1 MMSTVILAEKPDQ
14 AKKYA
19 QALGKARWQN
29 DCWHVSIPNYGDA
42 VIVNAV
48 GHVVQMENPLKH
60 NENWNLNNLPIF
72 PKEFTYR
79 VEPSKKKVFEII
91 KREVN
96 RADTII
102 IATDPGRE
110 GEAIAYRI
118 LQKIPKAMSK
128 IKWRLWCRSLSKQ
141 GIQKSFSNLLPASQT
156 VNLYHEANARNIS
169 DWLVGYN
176 LSPFTTIKMRKDG
189 LLGEKDKPM
198 SVGRV
203 QTPIVNLV
211 VENDESIV
219 AFKPIPF
226 YKVQLLD
233 KENEL
238 TFTNR
243 DIFYNPEEAE
253 NVAKRLSD
261 KGKISDVI
269 SEIIEKAAPELFDLS
284 DLQAH
289 MSKNFQWPAD
299 KTLSVAQKLYQKEV
313 TTYPRTDFKTISSFE
328 FSYLNQKHYLERLAV
343 GIDLV
348 GFEKVK
354 DIVSTRY
361 VDDDKTGE
369 HHAIITTDIFPNQ
382 TTNSFDADE
391 IILYKEIAKRT
402 LLMFEGDFVYQKTK
416 VVLENKG
423 YEFSTTGAHLV
434 SAGWRKF
441 VPASRQL
448 RQLPQDFQVG
458 QFLTVEKNC
467 ISDETKPPKRLTEAE
482 LLSTVLKKYH
492 LGTSATRAGILKL
505 IFDRK
510 YLTKDKKTGQLF
522 PLERGKKLIQFLKQF
537 DIMYTNVDV
546 TKIWEDTLV
555 RIGRGEIREEH
566 FILQVKMAIA
576 KQIEEV
582 IHQERYKDLGKSY
595 HNSS

>member
-1 MMSTVILAEKPDQ
+1 MSTLVLAEKPDQ

-19 QALGKARWQN
+19 QALGQARWTD
-29 DCWHVSIPNYGDA
+29 DCWNVVHPEYGEL
-42 VIVNAV
+42 VIVSAV
-48 GHVVQMENPLKH
+48 GHVVQMVNPLKH

-72 PKEFTYR
+72 PKAFEFK
-79 VEPSKKKVFEII
+79 VDPSKKDVFATI
-91 KREVN
+91 KREVS

-118 LQKIPKAMSK
+118 LEKIPKAMSK

-141 GIQKSFSNLLPASQT
+141 GIQKSFSELLPASQT
-156 VNLYHEANARNIS
+156 VNLYHEANARTIS

-189 LLGEKDKPM
+189 LLNEKDKAM

-211 VENDESIV
+211 VENDESI
-219 AFKPIPF
+219 AKFNPIPF
-226 YKVQLLD
+226 YKIHLLD

-243 DIFYNPEEAE
+243 EIFYSPEEPEAF
-253 NVAKRLSD
+253 AKKLAD
-261 KGKISDVI
+261 EGMIVEI
-269 SEIIEKAAPELFDLS
+269 VSEFVEKSPPELFDLS

-289 MSKNFQWPAD
+289 MSKFYQWPAD
-299 KTLSVAQKLYQKEV
+299 KTLNIAQQLYQKEV
-313 TTYPRTDFKTISSFE
+313 TSYPRTDFKTISSFE
-328 FSYLNQKHYLERLAV
+328 FSYLNRESYLNTLAV
-343 GIDLV
+343 GIDLI
-348 GFEKVK
+348 GFEKVR
-354 DIVSTRY
+354 DSVSTRY
-361 VDDDKTGE
+361 VDDDQTGD
-369 HHAIITTDIFPNQ
+369 HHAIIPTDIFPNQ
-382 TTNSFDADE
+382 TTHSFNADE

-402 LLMFEGDFVYQKTK
+402 LLIFEGDYIYQKTK
-416 VVLENKG
+416 VILENNG
-423 YEFSTTGAHLV
+423 YEFSTKGSHLV
-434 SAGWRKF
+434 SSGWRKF
-441 VPASRQL
+441 VPTNRQL
-448 RQLPQDFQVG
+448 RQLPQDFQIG
-458 QFLTVEKNC
+458 QVLKLEKNC
-467 ISDETKPPKRLTEAE
+467 LTDETKPPKRLTEAD
-482 LLSTVLKKYH
+482 LISTILKKYH
-492 LGTSATRAGILKL
+492 LGTSATRAGILKT

-510 YLTKDKKTGQLF
+510 YLMKDKKTGQLF
-522 PLERGKKLIQFLKQF
+522 PMNRGKRLIDFLKQF
-537 DIMYTNVDV
+537 NIMYTNVEV

-555 RIGRGEIREEH
+555 RIGRGEIQEEQ

-595 HNSS
+595 HSSS